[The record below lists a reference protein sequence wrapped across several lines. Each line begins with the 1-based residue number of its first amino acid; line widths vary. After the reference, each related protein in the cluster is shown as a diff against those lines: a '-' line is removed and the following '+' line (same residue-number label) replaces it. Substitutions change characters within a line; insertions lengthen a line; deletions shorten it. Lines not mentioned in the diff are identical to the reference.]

1 MKSFVA
7 LMTLAVALLPVT
19 IGLPGRARAPIEG
32 GGEIGDAPRL
42 EPGAYAGRIP
52 SRATR
57 YFAFT
62 LAEGQKAAVE
72 LLIRGPSSRS
82 SIPVRLR
89 LYNSRRIED
98 PFAGGPAFV
107 EAGERA
113 LVTALAGVAGHDPGY
128 PSPGPHCLSMTAGS
142 GGAARGPTLR
152 FDLRIDVE
160 TDASAGSAVTQPGA
174 RTEEPARLPIYFL
187 SFLGGASLGA
197 AAVAVRLKLRE
208 PAKELRR
215 GL

>member
-1 MKSFVA
+1 MRSFVA
-7 LMTLAVALLPVT
+7 LAAAAVALLPVT
-19 IGLPGRARAPIEG
+19 IGLPARAQAPIEG
-32 GGEIGDAPRL
+32 GAEIGDAPTL
-42 EPGAYAGRIP
+42 EPGAYTGRIP
-52 SRATR
+52 PRDTQ
-57 YFAFT
+57 YFAYT

-72 LLIRGPSSRS
+72 LLLRGPSSNQS
-82 SIPVRLR
+82 VPVRLR

-113 LVTALAGVAGHDPGY
+113 LLTARTGVAGHDPGY
-128 PSPGPHCLSMTAGS
+128 PSPGSHYLSVTAGS
-142 GGAARGPTLR
+142 GGGARGPNLG

-160 TDASAGSAVTQPGA
+160 SDAAARGSATQSPA
-174 RTEEPARLPIYFL
+174 RTEEPARLPIYIL
-187 SFLGGASLGA
+187 SFIGGALLGV

>member
-1 MKSFVA
+1 MRSFVP
-7 LMTLAVALLPVT
+7 LLAVTVALLPVA
-19 IGLPGRARAPIEG
+19 IGLPARAQAPIDG
-32 GGEIGDAPRL
+32 GAEIGDAPTL
-42 EPGAYAGRIP
+42 EPGAYTGRIP
-52 SRATR
+52 PRETQ

-72 LLIRGPSSRS
+72 LLLRGRS
-82 SIPVRLR
+82 SNSSVPVRLR

-107 EAGERA
+107 EAGEMA
-113 LVTALAGVAGHDPGY
+113 LLTARTGVAAHDPGY
-128 PSPGPHCLSMTAGS
+128 PSPGPHYLSVTAGS

-160 TDASAGSAVTQPGA
+160 SDAAASGTATQPPA
-174 RTEEPARLPIYFL
+174 RTEEPAKLPIYIL
-187 SFLGGASLGA
+187 SFLGGASLGV